1 MVEKRGTHSERRA
14 CRVVGV
20 SRSTVRYEPVPE
32 PEANIELR
40 KRMKKLAEK
49 HKRYGYRRVQA
60 LLLRE
65 GWRVNRKRVHRLW
78 KAEGLQVPRKR
89 RRRRRGPKGE
99 VVRRALY
106 QDHVWSWDFIED
118 STETGGK
125 IRFLTIVDEY
135 TRESLMI
142 RAGRSLGAGEVVEA
156 LEGLFLTRGVP
167 EYIRSDNGPEL
178 VAEKVRRWLEKSGVR
193 TIYIERG
200 SPWENPFIES
210 FNGSFRDECL
220 NMHVFGTVEEAGE
233 IVEIWRRD
241 YNEERPHSSLGYLTP
256 AEFAAKCEREK
267 RKEAVR
273 AGSSSPAY
281 GFLPLPA
288 RKGLD
293 PIIATGTEIGGN
305 PWNFTFYNKIDMGS
319 CLLYA

>member
-1 MVEKRGTHSERRA
+1 MKEVSKRETHSERRA

-32 PEANIELR
+32 PEANRELR
-40 KRMKKLAEK
+40 KRMKTLAR
-49 HKRYGYRRVQA
+49 KRKRFGYRRIHAILV
-60 LLLRE
+60 RE
-65 GWRVNRKRVHRLW
+65 DQRVNRKRVHRIW
-78 KAEGLQVPRKR
+78 KEEGLQVPRKR

-99 VVRRALY
+99 VVREALY
-106 QDHVWSWDFIED
+106 KNYVWSWDFVED

-125 IRFLTIVDEY
+125 IRLLTMVDDH

-293 PIIATGTEIGGN
+293 PIIPTGTEIGGN
-305 PWNFTFYNKIDMGS
+305 PIQTCSTGLS
-319 CLLYA
+319 SGA

>member
-1 MVEKRGTHSERRA
+1 MKPRVRRDAVKELVKRGTHSERRA

-32 PEANIELR
+32 PEAEIELR

-49 HKRYGYRRVQA
+49 HKRYGYRRVHA

-89 RRRRRGPKGE
+89 RRRRRVPKGE
-99 VVRRALY
+99 VVRKALY
-106 QDHVWSWDFIED
+106 KDHVWSWDFVED
-118 STETGGK
+118 STERGVK
-125 IRFLTIVDEY
+125 IRFLTMVDEH

-142 RAGRSLGAGEVVEA
+142 RAGRSLGAEEVVEV
-156 LEGLFLTRGVP
+156 LEWLFLTRGVP
-167 EYIRSDNGPEL
+167 GYIRSDNGSEFI
-178 VAEKVRRWLEKSGVR
+178 AKKVQRWLEEKGVG
-193 TIYIERG
+193 TIYIEPG

-220 NMHVFGTVEEAGE
+220 NMCVFGSVEESQE
-233 IVEIWRRD
+233 IAEAWRKD

-256 AEFAAKCEREK
+256 VELAAKWEGERS
-267 RKEAVR
+267 KEAVR
-273 AGSSSPAY
+273 AGSSSQPTAS
-281 GFLPLPA
+281 FHFQHERNLTLSLQLVQ
-288 RKGLD
+288 K
-293 PIIATGTEIGGN
+293 
-305 PWNFTFYNKIDMGS
+305 
-319 CLLYA
+319 